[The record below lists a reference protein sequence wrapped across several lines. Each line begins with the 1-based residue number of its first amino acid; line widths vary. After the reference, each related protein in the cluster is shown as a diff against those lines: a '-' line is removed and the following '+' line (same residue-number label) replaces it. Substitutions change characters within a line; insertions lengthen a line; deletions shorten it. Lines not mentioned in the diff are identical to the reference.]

1 MRHRF
6 GHRGGRQMDTED
18 FGNRRRGGGYEHAH
32 GHSHGGGRG
41 RRRKAMFDQAEL
53 QTLLLSLIGEQPRHG
68 YELIGAVSALSNEA
82 YSPSPGMIYPALTYM
97 EESGLIAIVD
107 EGSARK
113 SYRLT
118 SEGEQRA
125 ESERDQSAALRAKL
139 EAIASAQER
148 TDPAPVRRAMQ
159 NLKSAVLGR
168 LSQEDVS
175 QELLFQIVDAIDDAA
190 RNIERMDR

>member
-6 GHRGGRQMDTED
+6 GRGGGRHSDFDTV
-18 FGNRRRGGGYEHAH
+18 GNARRGGGHEH
-32 GHSHGGGRG
+32 GHGHGGGRG

-53 QTLLLSLIGEQPRHG
+53 QMLLLSLIGEQPRHG
-68 YELIGAVSALSNEA
+68 YELIGAVSALSSEA

-97 EESGLIAIVD
+97 EESGLIAIAD
-107 EGSARK
+107 EQSARK

-118 SEGEQRA
+118 PEGHQRAEAEGEQV
-125 ESERDQSAALRAKL
+125 QALRARL
-139 EAIASAQER
+139 EAMANAKER

-159 NLKSAVLGR
+159 NLKSAVMGR
-168 LSQEDVS
+168 LSHEEVS

-190 RNIERMDR
+190 RKIERMGQ

>member
-6 GHRGGRQMDTED
+6 GHRGGGHTNMEN
-18 FGNRRRGGGYEHAH
+18 FGNRRGGGHEH
-32 GHSHGGGRG
+32 GHGHGVGRG
-41 RRRKAMFDQAEL
+41 RRRKAIFDQAEL
-53 QTLLLSLIGEQPRHG
+53 QLLLLSLIGEQPRHG
-68 YELIGAVSALSNEA
+68 YELIGAVSALSGEA

-118 SEGEQRA
+118 AEGQQRA
-125 ESERDQSAALRAKL
+125 ESESEQAQALRGRL
-139 EAIASAQER
+139 EAMAHAQER

-159 NLKSAVLGR
+159 NLKTAVLGR
-168 LSQEDVS
+168 LSQEEVS
-175 QELLFQIVDAIDDAA
+175 QELMFQIVDAIDDAA
-190 RNIERMDR
+190 RKIERMER